1 MVTFM
6 APISMEELKE
16 LLAESGAELVSYQA
30 KFINTAGEWCT
41 MGSASLDEEAMVA
54 MANDWAIETGKPHTS
69 YEGIV
74 CAEVKIDVN
83 DPVSYNALTE
93 SENVYFVD
101 VSEYLYQLDPEYN
114 GSTDITVGSYAWKL
128 AEFAGQ

>member
-1 MVTFM
+1 
-6 APISMEELKE
+6 
-16 LLAESGAELVSYQA
+16 
-30 KFINTAGEWCT
+30 
-41 MGSASLDEEAMVA
+41 MVA